1 MTTAGVLAGVGSAA
15 GALILAGL
23 ALYWRRLPLLRGIYE
38 PHDRLAAAARR
49 FQSGVVNDYVTWAVL
64 GLACLGGVLALVI
77 RLPSGPEQRP
87 AGLARPVG
95 VVGVRSQ
102 PPGRELR
109 PGTRPRRFAGHQEE
123 HMTSRHA
130 RRSAAGQAVH
140 GIDRMVRNVETGRFE
155 RSLSALTAAGALVTA
170 AEIFFEHDSASF
182 GNKMM
187 WLPVALGPVGAA
199 AGVAGVCSR
208 RMAKTA
214 LPITSAAIVANGVQG
229 LYLHARG
236 IAQKPG
242 GWRNARY
249 NMEMGPPLLAPL
261 LVTMVGGMG
270 LLAAILR
277 REQ

>member
-1 MTTAGVLAGVGSAA
+1 MT
-15 GALILAGL
+15 
-23 ALYWRRLPLLRGIYE
+23 
-38 PHDRLAAAARR
+38 
-49 FQSGVVNDYVTWAVL
+49 
-64 GLACLGGVLALVI
+64 
-77 RLPSGPEQRP
+77 
-87 AGLARPVG
+87 
-95 VVGVRSQ
+95 
-102 PPGRELR
+102 
-109 PGTRPRRFAGHQEE
+109 PRR
-123 HMTSRHA
+123 A
-130 RRSAAGQAVH
+130 RQSAAGQTVH
-140 GIDRMVRNVETGRFE
+140 GIDWLVRNVETGRFE

-187 WLPVALGPVGAA
+187 WVPVALGPIGTAVGL
-199 AGVAGVCSR
+199 AGFFSR

-214 LPITSAAIVANGVQG
+214 LPITSAAIAANGVQG

-277 REQ
+277 REK

>member
-1 MTTAGVLAGVGSAA
+1 MAGGRRVGA
-15 GALILAGL
+15 
-23 ALYWRRLPLLRGIYE
+23 
-38 PHDRLAAAARR
+38 
-49 FQSGVVNDYVTWAVL
+49 
-64 GLACLGGVLALVI
+64 
-77 RLPSGPEQRP
+77 
-87 AGLARPVG
+87 
-95 VVGVRSQ
+95 
-102 PPGRELR
+102 
-109 PGTRPRRFAGHQEE
+109 TRPEPVRRESGGRQM
-123 HMTSRHA
+123 MT
-130 RRSAAGQAVH
+130 RRVQRATGGRTVH

-187 WLPVALGPVGAA
+187 WIPVALGPVGAV
-199 AGVAGVCSR
+199 AGVAGFFSQ

-214 LPITSAAIVANGVQG
+214 LPVASAAIVANGLQG
-229 LYLHARG
+229 TYLHARG

-242 GWRNARY
+242 GWSNARY

-277 REQ
+277 REK